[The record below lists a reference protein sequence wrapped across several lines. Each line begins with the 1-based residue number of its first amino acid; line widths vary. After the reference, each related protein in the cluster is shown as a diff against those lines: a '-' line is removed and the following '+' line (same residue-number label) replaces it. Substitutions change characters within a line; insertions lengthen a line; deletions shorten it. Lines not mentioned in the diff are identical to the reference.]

1 MKRTISALLCAGL
14 IAVTFTA
21 CSSADSFSDK
31 ENLSKNVERNSDTET
46 TLIIPTEQLALLR
59 NIILT
64 QAK

>member
-14 IAVTFTA
+14 IAITFTA

-31 ENLSKNVERNSDTET
+31 ENLSKNVETAILKPH
-46 TLIIPTEQLALLR
+46 LIIPTEQLTLLR